1 MTRPTINPND
11 VGDLVPMWAEGQN
24 GWRPLVKDN
33 TYNTQLKELIHKTP
47 AIRKRWTAHRLPLGD
62 NSFFSKNLS
71 SADYM
76 CAVQLTGNTVGV
88 LKIAPVTGH
97 CTLFLRLKRAEW
109 LAWADKNKVDRTNT
123 EYAFH
128 KPLDAKL
135 GATILRSA
143 RAFELGS
150 TGVHHPWVLALFCTM
165 SVNDWLDYVVEQ
177 DSRYDDPTNK
187 IGNFSLVALPPLP
200 VEFEQCLCIMGHSA
214 AFVKDDD
221 DLTLSDRADS
231 QPLDRQ
237 WGNPVAGGLVLD
249 SCAHLFAQGAT
260 RIGGWAAG
268 NLFTETLPDLDK
280 YTKYGKEVLDHL
292 RSLAG
297 AGTASAASTA
307 SASTAAAP
315 AAAPAATAAPPAAAP
330 AAASSALAP
339 SGRHGSLLDS
349 DSDSDDDDRAPPNP
363 TTPPRPPTPPSPPA
377 APAAPKKRNR
387 PAPRAQAPRK
397 KKPASSDSDEDEAED
412 DNDSSNSDETSEEED
427 DDSSSDE
434 GAAGGDGGAS
444 SASSSPVAVAV
455 AAAVATASEPPSSS
469 AAPAPPWPMSE
480 PALLGVLAEMARP
493 CCERLKKLKRS
504 PGVGF
509 KARHHNQINQDIQL
523 LETATS
529 PVAFLAAALNI
540 VSTLADIQSDRF
552 RGDAVLVRCSEAERL
567 CGLATQAGEFV
578 EGVRELLKD
587 AHTSADPQ

>member
-47 AIRKRWTAHRLPLGD
+47 AIRKRWTAHRLPLARD
-62 NSFFSKNLS
+62 SFFSKNLS

-128 KPLDAKL
+128 KPLDAKF

-165 SVNDWLDYVVEQ
+165 SVNDWLDYVVER
-177 DSRYDDPTNK
+177 DSCYDDPTNK

-221 DLTLSDRADS
+221 DLTLSDRCDS
-231 QPLDRQ
+231 QPLDRL

-260 RIGGWAAG
+260 RIGGWASG

-280 YTKYGKEVLDHL
+280 YTKYGKEVLDRL

-297 AGTASAASTA
+297 AGTASATSTA
-307 SASTAAAP
+307 SASAAAAP
-315 AAAPAATAAPPAAAP
+315 AVAVE
-330 AAASSALAP
+330 ALAP

-363 TTPPRPPTPPSPPA
+363 ATPPRPLTPPSPPA
-377 APAAPKKRNR
+377 APAAPKKRDR
-387 PAPRAQAPRK
+387 PVPRAQAPRK
-397 KKPASSDSDEDEAED
+397 KKKPASSDSDDDVVED
-412 DNDSSNSDETSEEED
+412 DNDSSNSNETSEEED

-434 GAAGGDGGAS
+434 DASGGAS
-444 SASSSPVAVAV
+444 SASSSPAATTT
-455 AAAVATASEPPSSS
+455 AAAATASEPSSS
-469 AAPAPPWPMSE
+469 STVPALPGLMND
-480 PALLGVLAEMARP
+480 PALLAVLAEMAKP

-504 PGVGF
+504 HGVAY
-509 KARHHNQINQDIQL
+509 KARHHNQLNDDLKL

-529 PVAFLAAALNI
+529 PVAFLASMINI
-540 VSTLADIQSDRF
+540 VTTLADIQSDRF

-567 CGLATQAGEFV
+567 CGLAAQAGEFV